1 MAGILDK
8 KTRFMDT
15 FLTDRGR
22 QELAKGELR
31 FSFATFSD
39 YGTFYDSSLED
50 SSVASEAVNRIMF
63 EAANRPQDLV
73 IPEFDSDGGILFPAG
88 DFDIVNGELKTISGS
103 LSLIKGA
110 ALVSSASLAIS
121 DSMNSFNDM
130 LPLRSEEAIQ
140 KNTGFSISTTSKTFN
155 VTTSKPIPSSKPNVA
170 MLDNVESLWQDKKL
184 THVKNFQHMPPI
196 NKTSRK
202 QLKKYPKLQ
211 QPTPLSFDDLRQ
223 ELNAGD
229 TLNSWSAVEPP
240 AKIVFDKTSAT
251 NNLVCQVWEVT
262 SSSMNKLR
270 MIDFGEFEDSD
281 PFSPGK
287 HVFFVGKLFDDDSLE
302 KTFVNLFT
310 VVFD

>member
-39 YGTFYDSSLED
+39 YGTFYESSLED
-50 SSVASEAVNRIMF
+50 NTVASDSTNRIMF

-73 IPEFDSDGGILFPAG
+73 IPEFDQDGGMSFPAG
-88 DFDIVNGELKTISGS
+88 GFDIVNGELKVLTGAISFV
-103 LSLIKGA
+103 KGQDLA
-110 ALVSSASLAIS
+110 ASSSTAIS
-121 DSMNSFNDM
+121 DSTNSFLDM
-130 LPLRSEEAIQ
+130 RPLRSEETLQ
-140 KNTGFSISTTSKTFN
+140 KTTGFRINKTSQDFT
-155 VTTSKPIPSSKPNVA
+155 VTSAKPIPKIRPNI
-170 MLDNVESLWQDKKL
+170 MLLENAESLWQDRKL
-184 THVKNFQHMPPI
+184 SHVDNFQLLEPI
-196 NKTSRK
+196 NKVSGK
-202 QLKKYPKLQ
+202 KLKDYPKIQ
-211 QPTPLSFDDLRQ
+211 QPAPLSYNDLRE
-223 ELNAGD
+223 ELEGNEAG
-229 TLNSWSAVEPP
+229 WSGVGPP
-240 AKIVFDKTSAT
+240 AEITFDKTSYS
-251 NNLVCQVWEVT
+251 NNLVCQVWEIT

-287 HVFFVGKLFDDDSLE
+287 HVFFVGKLFDDDTND
-302 KTFVNLFT
+302 KTFINLFT